1 MRSKGIWLV
10 GTDEGVHRSIYL
22 GARPFSALNVM
33 RRILKTILYFMGSQW
48 RAARTGVIWS
58 DFLVL
63 ETSRA
68 AVFWILC
75 SLEIEH
81 SGKPYSILLQESSR
95 EVTKAWISFSQ
106 SSCDRYF

>member
-1 MRSKGIWLV
+1 MKI
-10 GTDEGVHRSIYL
+10 
-22 GARPFSALNVM
+22 
-33 RRILKTILYFMGSQW
+33 ILYFMGSQW

-63 ETSRA
+63 EASRA

-75 SLEIEH
+75 SLEREY

-95 EVTKAWISFSQ
+95 EAIKAWISFSQ
-106 SSCDRYF
+106 